1 MLILTNK
8 KKSLKLCAEYLLYM
22 DSKVHHLM
30 TKDDI
35 KLSLFVG
42 LKKGSGKILFEEIW
56 QKIKN
61 DGYKNMYLWT
71 DCECNWEWYIKN
83 GFTLVEESVYK
94 KFSELDG
101 EEYKTYVFKK
111 AI

>member
-1 MLILTNK
+1 
-8 KKSLKLCAEYLLYM
+8 
-22 DSKVHHLM
+22 
-30 TKDDI
+30 
-35 KLSLFVG
+35 
-42 LKKGSGKILFEEIW
+42 
-56 QKIKN
+56 
-61 DGYKNMYLWT
+61 MYLWT

-83 GFTLVEESVYK
+83 DFTLVEESVYQ

>member
-1 MLILTNK
+1 
-8 KKSLKLCAEYLLYM
+8 M
-22 DSKVHHLM
+22 DSRVHHLM

-83 GFTLVEESVYK
+83 DFTLVEESVYK

-101 EEYKTYVFKK
+101 EEYKTYVF
-111 AI
+111 